1 MYAGA
6 AFMLHLIS
14 NNRSFTMTFFRNLF
28 RDRAREREGLR
39 RFVEIEFSQSDRQ
52 SEYER
57 LLRESR
63 L

>member
-1 MYAGA
+1 
-6 AFMLHLIS
+6 
-14 NNRSFTMTFFRNLF
+14 MTFFRNLF